1 MLNGNVIKKE
11 VGTLLMNIR
20 TIPKYLILI
29 IAFFALQANSN
40 DADKLKNAAKKAV
53 KEGAVGIASSYLE
66 KYFDVFELSIE
77 NPEDLSSAS
86 ILVLKGLSDPDDIK
100 NTVFTQGSLF
110 LDAGRA
116 TLNLGLGYR
125 RLVSDNKLLLGVNTF
140 YDQEYPYR
148 HGRASLGLEARTTVG
163 EVNFNRYW
171 ATTSWQA
178 GANGLDEHALG
189 GVDLEIGIPLP
200 YMNWATFYAR
210 AFKWDSVIRGGKDSI
225 GNDLSFRAEVPVIP
239 GLAIE
244 AGHRQYSSN
253 ESSDN
258 FVKFEYD
265 VIQGFK
271 KEKAPLF
278 TSYAYKMSSMENQRL
293 KKVRRENKIYKQF
306 KSSTV
311 TVKGF

>member
-1 MLNGNVIKKE
+1 MRFKFVS
-11 VGTLLMNIR
+11 R
-20 TIPKYLILI
+20 YLFIVLF
-29 IAFFALQANSN
+29 AFTTQVNSV
-40 DADKLKNAAKKAV
+40 DADKLKSAAKEKL
-53 KEGAVGIASSYLE
+53 KNKAVGIASSYLE
-66 KYFDVFELSIE
+66 KYFDVFELSVDS
-77 NPEDLSSAS
+77 PDDLSSAS

-100 NTVFTQGSLF
+100 NTWFTQGSVF
-110 LDAGRA
+110 VKAGRA

-125 RLVSDNKLLLGVNTF
+125 RLMADEKLLLGVNTF

-163 EVNFNRYW
+163 EINFNRYW

-178 GANGLDEHALG
+178 GQNGLDEHALG
-189 GVDLEIGIPLP
+189 GLDLEIGIPLP

-210 AFKWDSVIRGGKDSI
+210 AFKWDSVIRGEKDSI

-265 VIQGFK
+265 VIQAFK

>member
-1 MLNGNVIKKE
+1 
-11 VGTLLMNIR
+11 MNF
-20 TIPKYLILI
+20 KNYLFLVL
-29 IAFFALQANSN
+29 FLFTTQVSSV
-40 DADKLKNAAKKAV
+40 DADKV
-53 KEGAVGIASSYLE
+53 KDAIKQGVKDEAVGIATSYLE
-66 KYFDVFELSIE
+66 KYFDVFELSIDS
-77 NPEDLSSAS
+77 PDDLSSAS
-86 ILVLKGLSDPDDIK
+86 ILVVKGLSDPNDIK
-100 NTVFTQGSLF
+100 HTWFTQGSVF
-110 LDAGRA
+110 VDAGRA
-116 TLNLGLGYR
+116 TINLGLGYR
-125 RLVSDNKLLLGVNTF
+125 HLTADDKLLLGVNTF

-163 EVNFNRYW
+163 EINFNRYW

-178 GANGLDEHALG
+178 GKNSLDEHAMG
-189 GVDLEIGIPLP
+189 GLDFEIGIPLP

-210 AFKWDSVIRGGKDSI
+210 AFKWHSVIKGEKDSI

-258 FVKFEYD
+258 FLKIEYD
-265 VIQGFK
+265 LIQAGK

-278 TSYAYKMSSMENQRL
+278 TSYAYKMGSMADHRL
-293 KKVRRENKIYKQF
+293 KKVRRENKIYKQ
-306 KSSTV
+306 KKNSTV

>member
-1 MLNGNVIKKE
+1 MNTDYIKK
-11 VGTLLMNIR
+11 
-20 TIPKYLILI
+20 YLFVAL
-29 IAFFALQANSN
+29 ALFATQVNS
-40 DADKLKNAAKKAV
+40 DETDKVKKAIKKGV
-53 KEGAVGIASSYLE
+53 KDEVVGIATSYLE
-66 KYFDVFELSIE
+66 KHFDVFELSIDS
-77 NPEDLSSAS
+77 PDDLSSAS
-86 ILVLKGLSDPDDIK
+86 ILVVKGLSDPDDIK
-100 NTVFTQGSLF
+100 NTWFTQGSIF

-116 TLNLGLGYR
+116 TLNMGLGYR
-125 RLVSDNKLLLGVNTF
+125 RLVADEKLLLGVNTF

-163 EVNFNRYW
+163 EFNFNRYW

-178 GANGLDEHALG
+178 GDNGLDEHALG

-210 AFKWDSVIRGGKDSI
+210 AFRWHSVIRGEKDSI
-225 GNDLSFRAEVPVIP
+225 GSDLSLRAEVPVIP

-244 AGHRQYSSN
+244 AGHRQYSSS
-253 ESSDN
+253 EPTDN
-258 FVKFEYD
+258 FIKFEYD
-265 VIQGFK
+265 LIQAFK
-271 KEKAPLF
+271 KDKMPIF
-278 TSYAYKMSSMENQRL
+278 TSYAYKMGSMADQRL

>member
-1 MLNGNVIKKE
+1 MKFNFIS
-11 VGTLLMNIR
+11 R
-20 TIPKYLILI
+20 YLFLVLVL
-29 IAFFALQANSN
+29 FTTQVNSV
-40 DADKLKNAAKKAV
+40 DADKLKSAAKEKL
-53 KEGAVGIASSYLE
+53 KNKAVGIASSYLE
-66 KYFDVFELSIE
+66 KYFDVFELSIDS
-77 NPEDLSSAS
+77 PDDLSSAS

-100 NTVFTQGSLF
+100 NTWFTQGSVF
-110 LDAGRA
+110 VKAGRA

-125 RLVSDNKLLLGVNTF
+125 RLMADEKLLLGVNTF
-140 YDQEYPYR
+140 YDQEFPYR

-163 EVNFNRYW
+163 EINANRYW
-171 ATTSWQA
+171 ATTGWQA
-178 GANGLDEHALG
+178 GANDLKEHALG
-189 GVDLEIGIPLP
+189 GVDLEIGVPLP

>member
-1 MLNGNVIKKE
+1 MRFKFVS
-11 VGTLLMNIR
+11 R
-20 TIPKYLILI
+20 YLFIVLF
-29 IAFFALQANSN
+29 AFTTQVNSV
-40 DADKLKNAAKKAV
+40 DADKLKSAAKEKL
-53 KEGAVGIASSYLE
+53 KNKAVGIASSYLE
-66 KYFDVFELSIE
+66 KYFDVFELSVDS
-77 NPEDLSSAS
+77 PDDLSSAS

-100 NTVFTQGSLF
+100 NTWFTQGSVF
-110 LDAGRA
+110 VKAGRA

-125 RLVSDNKLLLGVNTF
+125 RLMADEKLLLGVNTF

-163 EVNFNRYW
+163 EINFNRYW

-178 GANGLDEHALG
+178 GQNGLDEHALG
-189 GVDLEIGIPLP
+189 GLDLEIGIPLP

-210 AFKWDSVIRGGKDSI
+210 AFKWHSVIKGEKDSI

-253 ESSDN
+253 ETSDN
-258 FVKFEYD
+258 FLKIEYD
-265 VIQGFK
+265 LIQAFK

-278 TSYAYKMSSMENQRL
+278 TNYAYKMASMKDQRL
-293 KKVRRENKIYKQF
+293 KKVRRENRIYKQM

>member
-1 MLNGNVIKKE
+1 
-11 VGTLLMNIR
+11 MNF
-20 TIPKYLILI
+20 KNYLILVLLL
-29 IAFFALQANSN
+29 FTTQVSSV
-40 DADKLKNAAKKAV
+40 DADKV
-53 KEGAVGIASSYLE
+53 KDAIKQSVKDEAVGIATSYFE
-66 KYFDVFELSIE
+66 KYFDVFELSIDS
-77 NPEDLSSAS
+77 PDDLSSAS
-86 ILVLKGLSDPDDIK
+86 ILVVKGLSDPDDIK
-100 NTVFTQGSLF
+100 HTWFTQGSVF
-110 LDAGRA
+110 VDAGRA

-125 RLVSDNKLLLGVNTF
+125 HLTADDKLLLGVNTF

-163 EVNFNRYW
+163 EINFNRYW

-178 GANGLDEHALG
+178 GQNGLDEHALG
-189 GVDLEIGIPLP
+189 GLDLEIGIPLP

-210 AFKWDSVIRGGKDSI
+210 AFKWHSVIKGEKDSI

-253 ESSDN
+253 ETSDN
-258 FVKFEYD
+258 FLKIEYD
-265 VIQGFK
+265 LIQGAK

-278 TSYAYKMSSMENQRL
+278 TSYAYKMGSMADQRL
-293 KKVRRENKIYKQF
+293 KKVRRENKIYKQM

>member
-1 MLNGNVIKKE
+1 MNIDYIKK
-11 VGTLLMNIR
+11 
-20 TIPKYLILI
+20 YLFVAL
-29 IAFFALQANSN
+29 ALFATQVNS
-40 DADKLKNAAKKAV
+40 DETDKVKKAIKKGV
-53 KEGAVGIASSYLE
+53 KDEVVGIATSYLE
-66 KYFDVFELSIE
+66 KHFDVFELSIDS
-77 NPEDLSSAS
+77 PDDLSSAS
-86 ILVLKGLSDPDDIK
+86 ILVVKGLSDPDDIK
-100 NTVFTQGSLF
+100 NTWFTQGSIF

-116 TLNLGLGYR
+116 TLNMGLGYR
-125 RLVSDNKLLLGVNTF
+125 RLVADEKLLLGVNTF

-163 EVNFNRYW
+163 EFNFNRYW

-178 GANGLDEHALG
+178 GDNGLDEHALG

-210 AFKWDSVIRGGKDSI
+210 AFRWHSVIRGEKDSI
-225 GNDLSFRAEVPVIP
+225 GSDLSLRAEVPVIP

-244 AGHRQYSSN
+244 AGHRQYSSS
-253 ESSDN
+253 EPTDN
-258 FVKFEYD
+258 FIKFEYD
-265 VIQGFK
+265 VIQAFK
-271 KEKAPLF
+271 KDKAPIF
-278 TSYAYKMSSMENQRL
+278 TSYAYKMGSMADQRL

>member
-1 MLNGNVIKKE
+1 
-11 VGTLLMNIR
+11 MNL
-20 TIPKYLILI
+20 KNYL
-29 IAFFALQANSN
+29 FFVLFLFTTQVSSV
-40 DADKLKNAAKKAV
+40 DADKV
-53 KEGAVGIASSYLE
+53 KDAIKQGVKDEAVGIATSYFE
-66 KYFDVFELSIE
+66 KYFDVFELSIDS
-77 NPEDLSSAS
+77 PDDLSSAS
-86 ILVLKGLSDPDDIK
+86 ILVVKGLSDPDDIK
-100 NTVFTQGSLF
+100 HTWFTQGSVF
-110 LDAGRA
+110 VDAGRA

-125 RLVSDNKLLLGVNTF
+125 HLTADDKLLLGVNTF

-163 EVNFNRYW
+163 EINFNRYW

-178 GANGLDEHALG
+178 GQNGLDEHALG
-189 GVDLEIGIPLP
+189 GLDLEIGIPLP

-210 AFKWDSVIRGGKDSI
+210 AFKWHSVIKGEKDSI

-253 ESSDN
+253 ETSDN
-258 FVKFEYD
+258 FLKIEYD
-265 VIQGFK
+265 LIQGAK

-278 TSYAYKMSSMENQRL
+278 TSYAYKMGSMADQRL
-293 KKVRRENKIYKQF
+293 KKVRRENKIYKQM

>member
-1 MLNGNVIKKE
+1 MVL
-11 VGTLLMNIR
+11 
-20 TIPKYLILI
+20 
-29 IAFFALQANSN
+29 FATQVNSV
-40 DADKLKNAAKKAV
+40 DADKLKSVAKEKL
-53 KEGAVGIASSYLE
+53 KNEAVGIASSYLE
-66 KYFDVFELSIE
+66 KYFDVFELSIDS
-77 NPEDLSSAS
+77 PDDLSSAS
-86 ILVLKGLSDPDDIK
+86 ILVVKGLSDPDDIK
-100 NTVFTQGSLF
+100 NTWFTQGSVF
-110 LDAGRA
+110 VNAGRA

-125 RLVSDNKLLLGVNTF
+125 RLMADDKLLLGVNTF

-178 GANGLDEHALG
+178 GDNDLDEQALG
-189 GVDLEIGIPLP
+189 GVDLEVGIPLP

-210 AFKWDSVIRGGKDSI
+210 TFKWHSVVRGEKDSI

-258 FVKFEYD
+258 FMKFEYD
-265 VIQGFK
+265 LIQAFK

-278 TSYAYKMSSMENQRL
+278 TSYAYKMASMEDRRL

>member
-1 MLNGNVIKKE
+1 MELNFVS
-11 VGTLLMNIR
+11 
-20 TIPKYLILI
+20 KYLLLLLVL
-29 IAFFALQANSN
+29 FTTQVNSV
-40 DADKLKNAAKKAV
+40 DADKLKSAAKEKL
-53 KEGAVGIASSYLE
+53 KNEAVGIASSYLE
-66 KYFDVFELSIE
+66 KYFDVFELSIDS
-77 NPEDLSSAS
+77 PDDLSSAS
-86 ILVLKGLSDPDDIK
+86 ILVVKGLSDPDDIK
-100 NTVFTQGSLF
+100 NTWFTQGSLF
-110 LDAGRA
+110 VDAGRA

-125 RLVSDNKLLLGVNTF
+125 YLAEDEKLLLGVNTF

-178 GANGLDEHALG
+178 GKNGLDEHALG
-189 GVDLEIGIPLP
+189 GLDLEIGIPLP

-210 AFKWDSVIRGGKDSI
+210 AFKWHSVIKGEKDSI
-225 GNDLSFRAEVPVIP
+225 GSDLSFRAEVPVIP

-244 AGHRQYSSN
+244 AGHRQYSSEEASN
-253 ESSDN
+253 N

-265 VIQGFK
+265 LIQAFK
-271 KEKAPLF
+271 KEKAPIF
-278 TSYAYKMSSMENQRL
+278 TSYAYKMTSMKDQRL
-293 KKVRRENKIYKQF
+293 KKVRRENKIYKQM

>member
-1 MLNGNVIKKE
+1 MKSIKK
-11 VGTLLMNIR
+11 
-20 TIPKYLILI
+20 YL
-29 IAFFALQANSN
+29 FFVMVLFATQVNSV
-40 DADKLKNAAKKAV
+40 DADKLKSVAKEKL
-53 KEGAVGIASSYLE
+53 KNEAVGIASSYLE
-66 KYFDVFELSIE
+66 KYFDVFELSIDS
-77 NPEDLSSAS
+77 PDDLSSAS
-86 ILVLKGLSDPDDIK
+86 ILVVKGLSDPDDIK
-100 NTVFTQGSLF
+100 NTWFTQGSVF
-110 LDAGRA
+110 VNAGRA

-125 RLVSDNKLLLGVNTF
+125 RLMADDKLLLGVNTF

-178 GANGLDEHALG
+178 GDNDLDEHALG
-189 GVDLEIGIPLP
+189 GVDLEVGIPLP

-210 AFKWDSVIRGGKDSI
+210 TFKWHSEVRGEKDSI

-258 FVKFEYD
+258 FMKFEYD
-265 VIQGFK
+265 LIQAFK

-278 TSYAYKMSSMENQRL
+278 TSYAYKMASMEDRRF

>member
-1 MLNGNVIKKE
+1 MNFLHIKKCIF
-11 VGTLLMNIR
+11 VALAL
-20 TIPKYLILI
+20 
-29 IAFFALQANSN
+29 FATQVNSV
-40 DADKLKNAAKKAV
+40 DAEKVKDAAKKAI
-53 KEGAVGIASSYLE
+53 KDEAVGIASSYLE
-66 KYFDVFELSIE
+66 KYFDVFELSIDS
-77 NPEDLSSAS
+77 PEDLSSAS
-86 ILVLKGLSDPDDIK
+86 ILVVKGLSDPDDIK
-100 NTVFTQGSLF
+100 NTWFTQGSLF

-125 RLVSDNKLLLGVNTF
+125 HLTADDKLLLGVNTF

-178 GANGLDEHALG
+178 GDNGLDEHAMG
-189 GVDLEIGIPLP
+189 GLDLEIGIPLP

-210 AFKWDSVIRGGKDSI
+210 TFKWHSVIRGEKDSI

-244 AGHRQYSSN
+244 AGHRQYSSA

-258 FVKFEYD
+258 FLKIEFD
-265 VIQGFK
+265 LIKAAK

-278 TSYAYKMSSMENQRL
+278 TSYAYKMGSMADQRL
-293 KKVRRENKIYKQF
+293 KKVRRENKIYKQK

-311 TVKGF
+311 TVRGF

>member
-1 MLNGNVIKKE
+1 
-11 VGTLLMNIR
+11 MNFIM
-20 TIPKYLILI
+20 KYL
-29 IAFFALQANSN
+29 FFALVLFATQVNSV
-40 DADKLKNAAKKAV
+40 DADKVKDTVKKAV
-53 KEGAVGIASSYLE
+53 KDEAVGIASSYLE
-66 KYFDVFELSIE
+66 KYFDVFELSIDS
-77 NPEDLSSAS
+77 PDDLSSAS
-86 ILVLKGLSDPDDIK
+86 ILVVKGLSDPDDIK
-100 NTVFTQGSLF
+100 NTWFTQGSMF
-110 LDAGRA
+110 VNAGRA

-125 RLVSDNKLLLGVNTF
+125 RLMADDKLLLGVNTF
-140 YDQEYPYR
+140 YDQEFPYR

-171 ATTSWQA
+171 ATTGWQA
-178 GANGLDEHALG
+178 GDNNLKEHALG
-189 GVDLEIGIPLP
+189 GLDLEIGIPLP

-210 AFKWDSVIRGGKDSI
+210 TFKWHSETPGVKDSI

-244 AGHRQYSSN
+244 AGQRQYSSD
-253 ESSDN
+253 ESTNN

-265 VIQGFK
+265 LIQAFK

-278 TSYAYKMSSMENQRL
+278 TSYAYKMASMEDQRL
-293 KKVRRENKIYKQF
+293 KKVRRENRIYKQK

>member
-1 MLNGNVIKKE
+1 
-11 VGTLLMNIR
+11 MNI
-20 TIPKYLILI
+20 KNYLFLVL
-29 IAFFALQANSN
+29 FLFTTQVSSVDANKVK
-40 DADKLKNAAKKAV
+40 DAIKQGV
-53 KEGAVGIASSYLE
+53 KDEAVGIATSYFE
-66 KYFDVFELSIE
+66 KYFDVFELSIDS
-77 NPEDLSSAS
+77 PEDLSSAS
-86 ILVLKGLSDPDDIK
+86 ILVVKGLSDPDDIK
-100 NTVFTQGSLF
+100 NTWFTQGSLF

-125 RLVSDNKLLLGVNTF
+125 HLTADDKLLLGVNTF

-178 GANGLDEHALG
+178 GDNGLDEHAMG
-189 GVDLEIGIPLP
+189 GLDLEIGIPLP

-210 AFKWDSVIRGGKDSI
+210 AFKWHSVIKGEKDSI

-253 ESSDN
+253 ETSDN
-258 FVKFEYD
+258 FLKIEYD
-265 VIQGFK
+265 LIQAAK

-278 TSYAYKMSSMENQRL
+278 TSYAYKMGSMADQRL
-293 KKVRRENKIYKQF
+293 KKVRRENKIYKQK

-311 TVKGF
+311 TVRGF